1 MNFLVFPDFL
11 PQDFCTSNH
20 IALLDDPSDEGSQD
34 IRIGVLD
41 PEDQD
46 LISEAQEIIGKDIK
60 PIQLNAYE
68 ISKAL
73 SQIYN
78 IEAES
83 VSGPMLHLN
92 SSLEI
97 NFSKDR
103 KPNLI
108 LQDILS
114 IALQR
119 GSTDIHIENYNEDVD
134 MRLRIDGTLH
144 QVTTSLSPSNIQ
156 RVIACLKMACDLDH
170 LERKKSQDGR
180 FSALYDDDGNSRRVD
195 FRASIVPGNHG
206 QEAVIRV
213 LDPQRF
219 ILDIDELGM
228 PTNVL
233 NS

>member
-1 MNFLVFPDFL
+1 MTADKNNIPEFSELSLFEIGPKLSSFL

-83 VSGPMLHLN
+83 GSGPMLHLN

-97 NFSKDR
+97 NFS
-103 KPNLI
+103 
-108 LQDILS
+108 
-114 IALQR
+114 
-119 GSTDIHIENYNEDVD
+119 
-134 MRLRIDGTLH
+134 
-144 QVTTSLSPSNIQ
+144 
-156 RVIACLKMACDLDH
+156 
-170 LERKKSQDGR
+170 
-180 FSALYDDDGNSRRVD
+180 
-195 FRASIVPGNHG
+195 
-206 QEAVIRV
+206 
-213 LDPQRF
+213 
-219 ILDIDELGM
+219 
-228 PTNVL
+228 
-233 NS
+233 